1 MAECGPQPPGGG
13 SGAAGAPSR
22 HEKSLGLL
30 TTKFVS
36 LLQEAK
42 DGVLDLKLAA
52 DTLAVRQKRRIYDIT
67 NVLEGIGLIEKKSK
81 NSIQWNGAVIL
92 VQTKY
97 LQHLGLEKM
106 PVMARE
112 MGESPAS
119 LWDVGRCTQ
128 RCCAG
133 RGVGPGCNTREIAH
147 KLIELKADIEDLEQ
161 REQELEQQ
169 KMWVQQSIK
178 NVTEDVQ
185 NSRLAYVTHEDI
197 CKCFTGDTLLAIRA
211 PSGTRLEVPIPEGLN
226 GQKKYQIHLKS
237 TSGPIDVLLVN
248 KDAWSSPPVVLPVPP
263 PEDLIQC
270 QAVAPSKP
278 QIPPLAHFQEASV
291 PSSTQPSTPTPTST
305 QDHSPPTQKAAGT
318 ECGVSA
324 AESKSSGDFEPLGSA
339 GLDTQPLQS
348 SASLDSGS
356 ILPSP
361 STSFEPIKP
370 DPTGKCM
377 NSELLEELMSSE
389 VFAPLLRLSPPPGD
403 HDYIY
408 NLDESEGVCDLFD
421 VPVLNL

>member
-1 MAECGPQPPGGG
+1 
-13 SGAAGAPSR
+13 SR

-81 NSIQWNGAVIL
+81 NSIQW
-92 VQTKY
+92 K
-97 LQHLGLEKM
+97 
-106 PVMARE
+106 
-112 MGESPAS
+112 
-119 LWDVGRCTQ
+119 
-128 RCCAG
+128 
-133 RGVGPGCNTREIAH
+133 GVGPGCNTREIAH

-169 KMWVQQSIK
+169 KMRGSLSVLNDRQSF
-178 NVTEDVQ
+178 
-185 NSRLAYVTHEDI
+185 S
-197 CKCFTGDTLLAIRA
+197 TGDTLLAIRA

-237 TSGPIDVLLVN
+237 TNGPIDVLLVN
-248 KDAWSSPPVVLPVPP
+248 KDTWSSPPVVLPVPP
-263 PEDLIQC
+263 PEDLVQC
-270 QAVAPSKP
+270 QAVAASKP
-278 QIPPLAHFQEASV
+278 PISPVAHFQEISV
-291 PSSTQPSTPTPTST
+291 PSSTKPSTPASTSSQEHSPPAQNPTST
-305 QDHSPPTQKAAGT
+305 
-318 ECGVSA
+318 ECSVSA
-324 AESKSSGDFEPLGSA
+324 AESKSSDDLETFPMGSVSPSQLA

-348 SASLDSGS
+348 SASLDSSS
-356 ILPSP
+356 ILSSP
-361 STSFEPIKP
+361 STAFEPIKP
-370 DPTGKCM
+370 DPTEMCALTVLVSSPECM
-377 NSELLEELMSSE
+377 NSDLLEELMSSE

>member
-1 MAECGPQPPGGG
+1 MAESGPQPP
-13 SGAAGAPSR
+13 GAPSR

-81 NSIQWNGAVIL
+81 NSIQW
-92 VQTKY
+92 K
-97 LQHLGLEKM
+97 
-106 PVMARE
+106 
-112 MGESPAS
+112 
-119 LWDVGRCTQ
+119 
-128 RCCAG
+128 
-133 RGVGPGCNTREIAH
+133 GVGPGCNTREIAH
-147 KLIELKADIEDLEQ
+147 KLIELKAEIEDLEQ

-185 NSRLAYVTHEDI
+185 NSRYPFSTPSSWKETLHLFSLTTRTLAYVTHEDI

-248 KDAWSSPPVVLPVPP
+248 KDALSSPPVVLPVPP

-270 QAVAPSKP
+270 QPVVPAKP
-278 QIPPLAHFQEASV
+278 QRSPVDHFQEASV
-291 PSSTQPSTPTPTST
+291 PSSTHPSTPTPSST
-305 QDHSPPTQKAAGT
+305 QDHSPAAQKT
-318 ECGVSA
+318 TSPDCSVSA
-324 AESKSSGDFEPLGSA
+324 TESKSNSDFDPLSSVA
-339 GLDTQPLQS
+339 APASQPAVLDTQPLQS
-348 SASLDSGS
+348 SASLDSS
-356 ILPSP
+356 SVLPNP

-370 DPTGKCM
+370 DPTEMLELPKELSEMFDPTRECM

-421 VPVLNL
+421 VPILNL

>member
-81 NSIQWNGAVIL
+81 NSIQW
-92 VQTKY
+92 K
-97 LQHLGLEKM
+97 
-106 PVMARE
+106 
-112 MGESPAS
+112 
-119 LWDVGRCTQ
+119 
-128 RCCAG
+128 
-133 RGVGPGCNTREIAH
+133 GVGPGCNTREIAH

-169 KMWVQQSIK
+169 KMWVQQSIR

-185 NSRLAYVTHEDI
+185 NSSLAYVTHEDI

-211 PSGTRLEVPIPEGLN
+211 PLGTRLEVPIPEGLN

-237 TSGPIDVLLVN
+237 TTGPIDVLLVN

-270 QAVAPSKP
+270 QAVTPSKP
-278 QIPPLAHFQEASV
+278 QIQIPAPTQLQEASV
-291 PSSTQPSTPTPTST
+291 PSSTQPSTPTPSST
-305 QDHSPPTQKAAGT
+305 QDRSSPEQNATSTGGSVP
-318 ECGVSA
+318 A
-324 AESKSSGDFEPLGSA
+324 AEPRSSELEPLGSVAAA
-339 GLDTQPLQS
+339 GLDTQALQS
-348 SASLDSGS
+348 SASLDSSS

-370 DPTGKCM
+370 DPTGILELPKELSEMFDPTRECM

>member
-1 MAECGPQPPGGG
+1 
-13 SGAAGAPSR
+13 SR

-81 NSIQWNGAVIL
+81 NSIQW
-92 VQTKY
+92 K
-97 LQHLGLEKM
+97 
-106 PVMARE
+106 
-112 MGESPAS
+112 
-119 LWDVGRCTQ
+119 
-128 RCCAG
+128 
-133 RGVGPGCNTREIAH
+133 GVGPGCNTREIAH

-169 KMWVQQSIK
+169 KMWVQQSIR

-185 NSRLAYVTHEDI
+185 NSRYPLSYVTHEDI

-211 PSGTRLEVPIPEGLN
+211 PSGTCLEVPIPEGLN
-226 GQKKYQIHLKS
+226 GEKKYQIHLKS
-237 TSGPIDVLLVN
+237 TSGPVDVLLVN

-263 PEDLIQC
+263 PDDLIQC
-270 QAVAPSKP
+270 QPVAPSKP
-278 QIPPLAHFQEASV
+278 PIPPLTHFQEASV

-305 QDHSPPTQKAAGT
+305 QDHSAPVQKPAGT
-318 ECGVSA
+318 ECSIST
-324 AESKSSGDFEPLGSA
+324 AEPKRSDFEPLGTASLSA

-348 SASLDSGS
+348 SASLDSS
-356 ILPSP
+356 SVLPSP
-361 STSFEPIKP
+361 STSFVPIKTEP
-370 DPTGKCM
+370 TEILELPKELSEMFDPTRECM